1 MGGFIERP
9 GNGRGYRFDFAV
21 RLLERMGTASSDVVF
36 RGQKGFQVGTVV
48 LVHTVA
54 GDQECKSDPPRGAYE
69 LMLDRFRNECVR
81 NGFVA
86 DERVFGKGR
95 SVNDEVLQSLA
106 QHHRLPTALLDWSE
120 SLSVALLFAFDGCEG
135 GALTSKYVSVW
146 CLNHQLFEDGAV
158 RVLRKEGAY
167 RGAKTSDLLREH
179 RRDRFRLVNHY
190 VLDNRRVRRQK
201 GVLTWSR
208 RGEALDDYVRRNND
222 VFRDGTLMRVDI
234 RASEQETAL
243 RRLSLRGTDPAEVM
257 GDRDGIS
264 MAIYNDLLRFA
275 SSSAR
280 PEGDMA

>member
-36 RGQKGFQVGTVV
+36 RGQKDFKWGLSSSFTRLRAIKNASQTRREE
-48 LVHTVA
+48 L
-54 GDQECKSDPPRGAYE
+54 YE

-222 VFRDGTLMRVDI
+222 VFRDGTLMGVDI